1 MPPACHEQGASTLAV
16 PVVLSEVMLSSSPDT
31 SPLLHRC
38 LGVLLALGVCAH
50 AQAGRP
56 MVVDDAV
63 LTTPEHCQVESW
75 VQHSAGQLDRWA
87 VPACNLGGQWE
98 IAAGVGQV
106 SLDRPGAAYR
116 LGLLQAK
123 TVFHALERNGWG
135 IGLTTAYQ
143 FRQGEG
149 RAGDVSVL
157 VPVSVSLLDD
167 KVLVHM
173 NGGWTHARSTGRGDG
188 FAAAGAEWALQPVL
202 SLTLEAYGTRRSH
215 AFAQVGMSYTVIPD
229 RIALDAGIGRRIGH
243 AGAERYVTAGL
254 TLTSP
259 ALR

>member
-1 MPPACHEQGASTLAV
+1 
-16 PVVLSEVMLSSSPDT
+16 
-31 SPLLHRC
+31 
-38 LGVLLALGVCAH
+38 
-50 AQAGRP
+50 

-63 LTTPEHCQVESW
+63 LTTPGHCQVESW

-106 SLDRPGAAYR
+106 SLDRPGPAYR

-149 RAGDVSVL
+149 GAGDVSVL

-167 KVLVHM
+167 KVLVHV
-173 NGGWTHARSTGRGDG
+173 NGGWSHARSTGHGDG
-188 FAAAGAEWALQPVL
+188 FAAAGAEWALQPML
-202 SLTLEAYGTRRSH
+202 SLTLEAYGMRRSH
-215 AFAQVGMSYTVIPD
+215 AFAQAGMSYTVIPD
-229 RIALDAGIGRRIGH
+229 RLAFDAGIGRRIGH